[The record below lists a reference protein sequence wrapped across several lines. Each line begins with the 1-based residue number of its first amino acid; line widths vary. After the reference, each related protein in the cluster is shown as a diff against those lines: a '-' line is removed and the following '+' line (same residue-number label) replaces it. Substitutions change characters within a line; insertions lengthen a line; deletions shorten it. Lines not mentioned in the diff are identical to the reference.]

1 MRKIVSL
8 AFANIRKNKGQSLS
22 FFIII
27 FVSAL
32 FLSLGLVTMFEYT
45 ENFDKKAL
53 QQEAPDVMF
62 AVQEDR
68 EELLTSFEK
77 EMSSDKR
84 VISLAKIPALLAA
97 GELYYGNGLN
107 SRNAVFFEA
116 SDDRSIPSGAIME
129 KTDNNKK

>member
-68 EELLTSFEK
+68 EGS
-77 EMSSDKR
+77 
-84 VISLAKIPALLAA
+84 
-97 GELYYGNGLN
+97 
-107 SRNAVFFEA
+107 
-116 SDDRSIPSGAIME
+116 
-129 KTDNNKK
+129 